1 MLANVVRK
9 PMTQIFKEFT
19 GKPTYAEQ
27 KSAYGTGDVKYHLGT
42 SYDRPTATGAPP
54 ATPNHTS
61 SCSTALPCLRVVLSC
76 NPIALNRP

>member
-54 ATPNHTS
+54 ATPKSHLFLQHCPAFA
-61 SCSTALPCLRVVLSC
+61 SCVFVL
-76 NPIALNRP
+76 

>member
-1 MLANVVRK
+1 MFDVSVGRLNVLGNVVRK

-42 SYDRPTATGAPP
+42 SYDRPTATG
-54 ATPNHTS
+54 
-61 SCSTALPCLRVVLSC
+61 VLHVEEPVQSLH
-76 NPIALNRP
+76 IEFWSQS

>member
-1 MLANVVRK
+1 VLANVVRK

-42 SYDRPTATGAPP
+42 SYDRPTATGALL
-54 ATPNHTS
+54 
-61 SCSTALPCLRVVLSC
+61 CRV
-76 NPIALNRP
+76 